1 MSSWEERK
9 LGIREVIAL
18 LGARAIFLFGM
29 STMTSGLEKLTS
41 GKLASLLEKLT
52 DNIFKGVL
60 LGAVVAGMVHSS
72 AATTVMCIGFVNA
85 GILKLRQAVGV
96 IMGANIGTTI
106 TAQILRLGGLSDE
119 NLFLALLKPEML
131 GPLTAFVGILFFS
144 FFNSGRKKTVGQIL
158 IGLGLLFIGIK
169 SMESALA
176 PLTEL
181 EAFQQLFIRFSNPVL
196 GIAVGAAI
204 TALIQS
210 STASVA
216 ILQALSASGVVTFS
230 TALPIIMGQ
239 NIGTCVTAILSSIGA
254 SRNAKRTAA
263 VHLYFNV
270 IGTVFFLVVLYG
282 LNALIG
288 LPFWQ
293 DVMDYGSIANLHS
306 FFNIACTALLL
317 PFNRQLVSLVEWT
330 IPDSGAADPVATVLD
345 PRFLST
351 PSVALE
357 RARTVVLQM
366 GELAKNNY
374 HLAVE
379 LLSHYDQKQLDL
391 LNEQEE
397 ALDHME
403 SSLDQYLVQ
412 LSRHSLDDKGS
423 DLVSDLLHALSDFER
438 IGDYVVNLSESATAL
453 NDAALSFSPK
463 AQAEL
468 DSLCAAVGEA
478 LNQVLEAYRA
488 HDAYAAFQV
497 EPLEEVVDLIT
508 AALRER
514 HVERL
519 KTGECTV
526 EVGTQFLEL
535 LTNLERISDHCS
547 NAAVR
552 VIHQAAE
559 KGSLVRSDIHAY
571 LHQLHQ
577 GGSPQFDQLFA
588 QATEKYYQ
596 PIS

>member
-9 LGIREVIAL
+9 LGIRDVIAL
-18 LGARAIFLFGM
+18 LGALAIFLFGM

-330 IPDSGAADPVATVLD
+330 IPDSGVRPPLLVH
-345 PRFLST
+345 
-351 PSVALE
+351 SV
-357 RARTVVLQM
+357 
-366 GELAKNNY
+366 
-374 HLAVE
+374 
-379 LLSHYDQKQLDL
+379 
-391 LNEQEE
+391 
-397 ALDHME
+397 
-403 SSLDQYLVQ
+403 SS
-412 LSRHSLDDKGS
+412 SG
-423 DLVSDLLHALSDFER
+423 
-438 IGDYVVNLSESATAL
+438 
-453 NDAALSFSPK
+453 
-463 AQAEL
+463 
-468 DSLCAAVGEA
+468 
-478 LNQVLEAYRA
+478 
-488 HDAYAAFQV
+488 
-497 EPLEEVVDLIT
+497 
-508 AALRER
+508 
-514 HVERL
+514 
-519 KTGECTV
+519 TGTHR
-526 EVGTQFLEL
+526 GPP
-535 LTNLERISDHCS
+535 N
-547 NAAVR
+547 
-552 VIHQAAE
+552 
-559 KGSLVRSDIHAY
+559 G
-571 LHQLHQ
+571 
-577 GGSPQFDQLFA
+577 
-588 QATEKYYQ
+588 
-596 PIS
+596 